1 MKGLLE
7 FFKYPYY
14 LIADTVFLIKKKGF
28 SFLRHYDTF
37 LKLFFS
43 RKLSAEEWLNY
54 SDSLQKSPS
63 FRQSFLSYREASDF
77 WTVLNPRNYASLA
90 RDKYL
95 THILLENA
103 GIPKPQLYAY
113 YNANSSNYGKVA
125 CDYDTLRKVLL
136 NNSVQDCV
144 VKPASDSAHGN
155 NVFVCKEIHYGDED
169 CLLTKSNGERVSLR
183 YLCDS
188 CKKTPLLFEQR
199 VVQSRK
205 FNLLNPSSVNTVRM
219 MTSLYPGGKSLVFAS
234 WMRMGRKG
242 SDVDNASSGGNVDC
256 AIEVETGKCYNAS
269 QFNSFSDVI
278 KIERHPDS
286 GEQVE
291 GFLIDD
297 WEDIKTALCEYQ
309 SRIPYLKA
317 IGWDVAITEKGP
329 VIIEINNWWDP
340 TGQLFIGK
348 GWRDSV
354 LKCYKAW
361 KTQ

>member
-1 MKGLLE
+1 MKGIFE
-7 FFKYPYY
+7 FLKYSYY
-14 LIADTVFLIKKKGF
+14 LITDTVSLIKKKGI
-28 SFLRHYDTF
+28 SFLRHYGTF

-43 RKLSAEEWLNY
+43 RKLSAEEWINY
-54 SDSLQKSPS
+54 YALLKSPS
-63 FRQSFLSYREASDF
+63 FQQSFLSYREATVF
-77 WTVLNPRNYASLA
+77 WKVINPKNYASLA

-95 THILLENA
+95 THIFLESA
-103 GIPKPQLYAY
+103 GIPMPQLYAY
-113 YNANSSNYGKVA
+113 YNANSSPYGRVA
-125 CDYDTLRKVLL
+125 CDYETLRGVLFK
-136 NNSVQDCV
+136 NSVQDCV

-155 NVFVCKEIHYGDED
+155 NVFVCKGIYYGDDD
-169 CLLTKSNGERVSLR
+169 CFLIKSDEERVSLR
-183 YLCDS
+183 SLCNS

-199 VVQSRK
+199 VVQSHR
-205 FNLLNPSSVNTVRM
+205 FDLLNPSSINTVRI
-219 MTSLYPGGKSLVFAS
+219 MTSLYPGGKSTVFAS

-256 AIEVETGKCYNAS
+256 AVDVESGKCYNAS
-269 QFNSFSDVI
+269 QFNSFSDVVR
-278 KIERHPDS
+278 IERHPDS

-297 WEDIKTALCEYQ
+297 WDGIKSALCDYQ

-317 IGWDVAITEKGP
+317 IGWDVAITENGP

-354 LKCYKAW
+354 LECYKAW
-361 KTQ
+361 KAH